1 MKNILSIILFAF
13 LFTQIAC
20 KNEATGDNQATEE
33 ATPKTEM
40 TTTSNKESE
49 AQEMEIKPLDD
60 LSCSA
65 ILENLQ
71 KEIQMSFNDPKNFT
85 NILNK
90 YETHAKAGIE
100 CKKDDYYLEQFD
112 RIKKKAEAI
121 LAAYPER
128 K

>member
-1 MKNILSIILFAF
+1 MMKIQEHAWPRFMPSIVVVKPTRI
-13 LFTQIAC
+13 Q
-20 KNEATGDNQATEE
+20 
-33 ATPKTEM
+33 
-40 TTTSNKESE
+40 SE